1 MALNIDP
8 NSVFPTYELLE
19 PKQIDSSD
27 LAQDETSSLFVTQPK
42 TGTVVVENGALTS
55 VAIHATDNGKFY
67 TSPPSIS
74 ATLSN
79 QSEQAQVNSS
89 GDITILGAPN
99 GVDKS
104 VSLGNIPITI
114 ATKAA
119 LANNSMADSDVDI
132 VWDADAKTAITGVS
146 ATATALSGN
155 YDAIRGVKTG
165 DTITIVVGGNSTTL
179 THGSDFT
186 DPASLQ
192 TAIQGISGI
201 DVNST
206 FASGAFDIKFDVAAS
221 GAQPTGTLAQ
231 SQTVPKGA
239 VLTASGTTDAANASI
254 LNYSFTPTSGSGT
267 GLEVELNTDGS
278 GVPTITITTPGAGYA
293 INDTFTIDAAG
304 SSGSVTND
312 ITVTITSVEN
322 QFIDAAAAAPI
333 NFVQG
338 SQFVQAVLGGNIKD
352 NVAAQIA
359 NVINTRADLSDYSA
373 TSNDDVVTVEFTGTN
388 GADPTDVLGNAK
400 ELTKTGAWC
409 SVSDATLSGGSV
421 AIIKPTVSA
430 LTTDGIITSYNV
442 DNAGS
447 GIASADNLSFGISLP
462 DTEAIEKIAAAGADI
477 ATGGATFSYDKKYIA
492 VGLSDLVVGSS
503 SSNPNS
509 LTEVEASEAGDMRK
523 ICYHLIR
530 RFYDYLNEQNSI
542 ISITIA
548 NAGLNYTTADTIE
561 VSGGGQSSAYSFNI
575 TVDANG
581 AINGVTYSGKSH
593 LTDAVAAD
601 ATNVGKGFTSTP
613 TVVISSSTG
622 SGASASAVLT
632 DNIPSKF
639 SVGRSGISE
648 NVVTG
653 ELSRTYQANFT
664 FNESGLEVSNEA

>member
-19 PKQIDSSD
+19 PKQIDSGD
-27 LAQDETSSLFVTQPK
+27 LAQDNTSSLFVTQPE
-42 TGTVVVENGALTS
+42 TGTVVVEDGVLTS
-55 VAIHATDNGKFY
+55 VPIHATNNGKFY
-67 TSPPSIS
+67 TSPPSVS
-74 ATLSN
+74 ASLSN
-79 QSEQAQVNSS
+79 QTEAAQTNSS
-89 GDITILGAPN
+89 GDITILAPP
-99 GVDKS
+99 GGIDKS
-104 VSLGNIPITI
+104 VSIDNLEIKI
-114 ATKAA
+114 ATKSA

-132 VWDADAKTAITGVS
+132 VWDSDSKSAITGVI
-146 ATATALSGN
+146 ATATALTGSYN
-155 YDAIRGVKTG
+155 ATRGVKAG
-165 DTITIVVGGNSTTL
+165 DSIIIAGTTL
-179 THGSDFT
+179 THGTDFSDIGG
-186 DPASLQ
+186 LQ

-201 DVNST
+201 DSTSST
-206 FASGAFDIKFDVAAS
+206 FASGSFDIKYDVAAS
-221 GAQPTGTLAQ
+221 GAQPTGTLTQ
-231 SQTVPKGA
+231 NQTVPKGA
-239 VLTASGTTDAANASI
+239 VLTATGSTAIANASAAY
-254 LNYSFTPTSGSGT
+254 NTVTVTGGSGT
-267 GLEVELNTDGS
+267 GLVVDISHDAS
-278 GVPTITITTPGAGYA
+278 GVPTIVITT
-293 INDTFTIDAAG
+293 AG
-304 SSGSVTND
+304 SGYVAADTMTIAASGSGGAIADD
-312 ITVTITSVEN
+312 ITLTIGTVED
-322 QFIDAAAAAPI
+322 QLIDAAAAAPI
-333 NFVQG
+333 DFIQG
-338 SQFVQAVLGGNIKD
+338 NQFVQAVLGGDIKD
-352 NVAAQIA
+352 NVAAQVA

-373 TSNDDVVTVEFTGTN
+373 TSNDNVVTVEFTGTN
-388 GADPTDVLGNAK
+388 GVDPSDVLGDAK
-400 ELTKTGAWC
+400 TITKTGVWC
-409 SVSDATLSGGSV
+409 SVDTTLSSGSV
-421 AIIKPTVSA
+421 AVIKPTVSA
-430 LTTDGIITSYNV
+430 VTTDGIITSYSV

-447 GIASADNLSFGISLP
+447 GIADAANLSFGISLP

-575 TVDANG
+575 TVDSNG
-581 AINGVTYSGKSH
+581 AITGVTYSGKSH
-593 LTDAVAAD
+593 LTGAVASD
-601 ATNVGKGFTSTP
+601 ATNVGKAFTSTP

-622 SGASASAVLT
+622 SGATASAVLT

>member
-19 PKQIDSSD
+19 PKQIDSGN
-27 LAQDETSSLFVTQPK
+27 LAQDDTSSLFVTQPK

-67 TSPPSIS
+67 TSPPSVS
-74 ATLSN
+74 ATLS
-79 QSEQAQVNSS
+79 QTEQAQVNSS
-89 GDITILGAPN
+89 GDITILNAPS

-104 VSLGNIPITI
+104 VSIGNIGITI

-119 LANNSMADSDVDI
+119 LANNGMADSDVDI
-132 VWDADAKTAITGVS
+132 VWDADAQSAITGVS
-146 ATATALSGN
+146 ATATALIGT
-155 YDAIRGVKTG
+155 YDNIRGVKTG
-165 DTITIVVGGNSTTL
+165 DTITIAGTTL
-179 THGSDFT
+179 THGSEFSDIGG
-186 DPASLQ
+186 LQ
-192 TAIQGISGI
+192 TAIQNISGI
-201 DVNST
+201 DASST
-206 FASGAFDIKFDVAAS
+206 FASGSFDIKYEVAAS

-231 SQTVPKGA
+231 GQTVPKGA
-239 VLTASGTTDAANASI
+239 ALTASGTTDI
-254 LNYSFTPTSGSGT
+254 LNANVTYSGVAVSGGSGT
-267 GLEVELNTDGS
+267 NLEVNIVCDSTGA
-278 GVPTITITTPGAGYA
+278 PAITIATAGSDYVA
-293 INDTFTIDAAG
+293 AETMTIAAALSSGTLPSDITLTID
-304 SSGSVTND
+304 T
-312 ITVTITSVEN
+312 VEN

-352 NVAAQIA
+352 NVAAQVA

-373 TSNDDVVTVEFTGTN
+373 TSNDAVVTVEFTGTN
-388 GADPTDVLGNAK
+388 GADPSEVLGDAK

-409 SVSDATLSGGSV
+409 SVSDATLSSGSV

-430 LTTDGIITSYNV
+430 VTTNGIITSYNV

-447 GIASADNLSFGISLP
+447 GITDAANLSFGISLP

-523 ICYHLIR
+523 ICYHFIR

-548 NAGLNYTTADTIE
+548 NQGLNYTTADTIE

-581 AINGVTYSGKSH
+581 AITGVTYSGKSH
-593 LTDAVAAD
+593 LTGAVASD

-622 SGASASAVLT
+622 SGATASAVLT

-639 SVGRSGISE
+639 SVGRLGISE

>member
-19 PKQIDSSD
+19 PKQIDSGD
-27 LAQDETSSLFVTQPK
+27 LAQDSTSSLFVTQPQ
-42 TGTVVVENGALTS
+42 TGAIDVTDGALVSIAT
-55 VAIHATDNGKFY
+55 HATDNGKFY
-67 TSPPSIS
+67 TSPPSVS
-74 ATLSN
+74 TTLSN
-79 QSEQAQVNSS
+79 QTEAPQVNSS
-89 GDITILGAPN
+89 GDITILAAPS

-104 VSLGNIPITI
+104 VSLGNIGISI
-114 ATKAA
+114 ATKSA
-119 LANNSMADSDVDI
+119 LANNSLPDSSVDI
-132 VWDADAKTAITGVS
+132 VWDADSKSAISGVT
-146 ATATALSGN
+146 ATATKLTGTF
-155 YDAIRGVKTG
+155 DTIRGVKTG
-165 DTITIVVGGNSTTL
+165 DSIIIAGVTL
-179 THGSDFT
+179 TYGSEFNDI
-186 DPASLQ
+186 ASLQ

-201 DVNST
+201 DSNST
-206 FASGAFDIKFDVAAS
+206 FASGNFNILYDVAAS
-221 GAQPTGTLAQ
+221 GPQPTDTLTQ
-231 SQTVPKGA
+231 NQTIPKGA
-239 VLTASGTTDAANASI
+239 VLTATGSTDIANASASY
-254 LNYSFTPTSGSGT
+254 NGVTVTGGSGT
-267 GLEVELNTDGS
+267 GLVVDISCDAS
-278 GVPTITITTPGAGYA
+278 GAPTIVIDTAGQDYVAADTMTI
-293 INDTFTIDAAG
+293 AASA
-304 SSGSVTND
+304 SSGALTAD
-312 ITVTITSVEN
+312 ITLTIATVEN

-333 NFVQG
+333 DFTQG
-338 SQFVQAVLGGNIKD
+338 NQFVQNVLGGDIKD
-352 NVAAQIA
+352 NVAAQVA

-373 TSNDDVVTVEFTGTN
+373 TSNDAVVTVEFTGTN
-388 GADPTDVLGNAK
+388 GVDPLSVLGDAK

-409 SVSDATLSGGSV
+409 SVPAAGTLGGGEV
-421 AIIKPTVSA
+421 AVIKPTVSA
-430 LTTDGIITSYNV
+430 VVTDGIITSYSV

-447 GIASADNLSFGISLP
+447 GITDAANLSFGISLP

-575 TVDANG
+575 TVDSNG
-581 AINGVTYSGKSH
+581 AITGVTYSGKSH
-593 LTDAVAAD
+593 LTGAVASD
-601 ATNVGKGFTSTP
+601 ATNVGKAFTSTP

-622 SGASASAVLT
+622 SGATASAVLT

>member
-19 PKQIDSSD
+19 PKQIDSGD
-27 LAQDETSSLFVTQPK
+27 LAQDNTSSLFVTQPQ
-42 TGTVVVENGALTS
+42 TGAIDVTDGALVSIAT
-55 VAIHATDNGKFY
+55 HATDNGKFY
-67 TSPPSIS
+67 TSPPSVS
-74 ATLSN
+74 TTLSN
-79 QSEQAQVNSS
+79 QTEVAQVNSS
-89 GDITILGAPN
+89 GNITISGAPA

-104 VSLGNIPITI
+104 VSLGNIGISI
-114 ATKAA
+114 ATKSA
-119 LANNSMADSDVDI
+119 LANNSMADSEVDI
-132 VWDADAKTAITGVS
+132 VWDADSKSAISGVT
-146 ATATALSGN
+146 ATATALNGTF
-155 YDAIRGVKTG
+155 DATRGVKGG
-165 DTITIVVGGNSTTL
+165 DTITIAGVTL
-179 THGSDFT
+179 THGTEFSDIGG
-186 DPASLQ
+186 LQ
-192 TAIQGISGI
+192 SAIQGITGI
-201 DVNST
+201 DSTST
-206 FASGAFDIKFDVAAS
+206 FASGSFNIKYDVAAS
-221 GAQPTGTLAQ
+221 GAQPTGTLTQ
-231 SQTVPKGA
+231 SQTTPKGA
-239 VLTASGTTDAANASI
+239 VLTASGSTLLANA
-254 LNYSFTPTSGSGT
+254 NATYTGVTVTGGSGT
-267 GLEVELNTDGS
+267 GLVVDISCDGS
-278 GVPTITITTPGAGYA
+278 GAPSITIDTAGQDYVA
-293 INDTFTIDAAG
+293 AETMTIVAAS
-304 SSGSVTND
+304 SSGALPAD
-312 ITVTITSVEN
+312 ITLTIGTVEN
-322 QFIDAAAAAPI
+322 QLIDAAAAAPI
-333 NFVQG
+333 DFVQG
-338 SQFVQAVLGGNIKD
+338 NQFVQAVLGGDIKD
-352 NVAAQIA
+352 NVAAQVA

-373 TSNDDVVTVEFTGTN
+373 TSNDAVVTVEFTGTN
-388 GADPTDVLGNAK
+388 GVDPSSVLGDTK

-409 SVSDATLSGGSV
+409 SVSAGTLENGTV
-421 AIIKPTVSA
+421 AVIKPTVSA
-430 LTTDGIITSYNV
+430 VVTDGIITSYSV

-447 GIASADNLSFGISLP
+447 GIADAINLSFGISLP

-575 TVDANG
+575 TVDSNG
-581 AINGVTYSGKSH
+581 AITGVTYSGKSH
-593 LTDAVAAD
+593 LTGAVASD
-601 ATNVGKGFTSTP
+601 ATNVGKAFTSTP

-622 SGASASAVLT
+622 SGATASAVLT

>member
-27 LAQDETSSLFVTQPK
+27 LAQDNSSSLFVTQPE
-42 TGTVVVENGALTS
+42 TGTVVVEDGVLTS
-55 VAIHATDNGKFY
+55 VSTHATNNGKFY
-67 TSPPSIS
+67 TSPPSVS

-79 QSEQAQVNSS
+79 QAEAAQVNSS
-89 GDITILGAPN
+89 GDITIVGAPA
-99 GVDKS
+99 GIDKS
-104 VSLGNIPITI
+104 VSLGNIGISI
-114 ATKAA
+114 ATKSA
-119 LANNSMADSDVDI
+119 LANNSLADSAVDI
-132 VWDADAKTAITGVS
+132 VWDADSKSAITGVT
-146 ATATALSGN
+146 ATATALSGT
-155 YDAIRGVKTG
+155 YDATRGVKTG
-165 DTITIVVGGNSTTL
+165 DIITIASTTL
-179 THGSDFT
+179 THGSDFS
-186 DPASLQ
+186 DIGGLQ
-192 TAIQGISGI
+192 SAIRSITGI
-201 DVNST
+201 DSSST
-206 FASGAFDIKFDVAAS
+206 FAAGSFDIKYDVAAS
-221 GAQPTGTLAQ
+221 GPQPTGTLAQ
-231 SQTVPKGA
+231 SQTTPKGA
-239 VLTASGTTDAANASI
+239 VLTASGSTDLANANKTYTGAAVSGGSGSNLEVDI
-254 LNYSFTPTSGSGT
+254 SCDNGGAPTIVIATAGADYVAAETMTIPFSGSG
-267 GLEVELNTDGS
+267 GQL
-278 GVPTITITTPGAGYA
+278 
-293 INDTFTIDAAG
+293 AA
-304 SSGSVTND
+304 D
-312 ITVTITSVEN
+312 ITLTIGTVEN
-322 QFIDAAAAAPI
+322 QLIDAAAAAPI
-333 NFVQG
+333 HFIQG
-338 SQFVQAVLGGNIKD
+338 NEFVQAVLGGDIKD
-352 NVAAQIA
+352 NVAAQVA

-373 TSNDDVVTVEFTGTN
+373 TSNDAVVTVEFTGTN
-388 GADPTDVLGNAK
+388 GVDPTDILGDAK

-409 SVSDATLSGGSV
+409 SVSDTTLTSGSV

-430 LTTDGIITSYNV
+430 VTTNGIITSYSV

-447 GIASADNLSFGISLP
+447 GITDATNLAFNISLP

-477 ATGGATFSYDKKYIA
+477 ATGGATFAYDKKYIA

-593 LTDAVAAD
+593 LTGSLASD

-613 TVVISSSTG
+613 TVTISSSTG
-622 SGASASAVLT
+622 SGATASAVLT

-648 NVVTG
+648 NVTTG